1 MRVTS
6 AAQQEPRPS
15 GNGPAA
21 AQPRAR
27 QLTEVV
33 TRLRRVLRASIR
45 DDYPWESL
53 PMAQVELLQRLQDE
67 PGLRISQLA
76 SRHRL
81 AVNTVSNLIQQLVV
95 AGLVNRAGD
104 AADRRAVRLELTP
117 VGQER
122 LLGWGLANEQR
133 LAQALSG
140 LTSDDC
146 GAVLGALPA
155 LARLVDQLE
164 QAQPASSPPER
175 P

>member
-1 MRVTS
+1 V
-6 AAQQEPRPS
+6 AYL
-15 GNGPAA
+15 
-21 AQPRAR
+21 RAR

-76 SRHRL
+76 GRQRL
-81 AVNTVSNLIQQLVV
+81 AVNTVSDLIQQLVV
-95 AGLVNRAGD
+95 AGLVSRTGD
-104 AADRRAVRLELTP
+104 TTDRRAVRLELTRT
-117 VGQER
+117 GQDR
-122 LLGWGLANEQR
+122 LRGWRQAHEQR
-133 LAQALSG
+133 LASALDA
-140 LTSDDC
+140 LTADDR

-164 QAQPASSPPER
+164 QAQSATR
-175 P
+175 Q

>member
-1 MRVTS
+1 M
-6 AAQQEPRPS
+6 AYL
-15 GNGPAA
+15 
-21 AQPRAR
+21 RAR

-76 SRHRL
+76 GRQRL
-81 AVNTVSNLIQQLVV
+81 AVNTVSDLIQQLVV
-95 AGLVNRAGD
+95 AGLVSRTGD
-104 AADRRAVRLELTP
+104 TTDRRAVRLELTRT
-117 VGQER
+117 GQDR
-122 LLGWGLANEQR
+122 LRGWRQAHEQR
-133 LAQALSG
+133 LASALDA
-140 LTSDDC
+140 LTADDR

-164 QAQPASSPPER
+164 QAQSATR
-175 P
+175 Q